1 MKPIHSSANED
12 PDNVNISYRNLEY
25 WHTDVNYNF
34 KIINRPQAYSMK
46 NIYLDYNATTPI
58 DPRVLEEMMP
68 YLSENYGNPSSIHS
82 FGRKGKEAL
91 DKAREQVSQLI
102 SASPKEILF
111 TSGGS
116 EAANF
121 AIKST
126 ARSLLRE
133 KGSHIVTTRVEHECV
148 LESLKF
154 LEKEGFQ
161 VTYLGVNSDGLIDL
175 EELKE
180 AITDETILVSC
191 MYANNETGVIFPIDK
206 IAEIVKERGV
216 LFHTDAVQAAGKIDI
231 DLKKIPADLLS
242 ISAHKF
248 YGPKSVGALF
258 IRDGL
263 SEQISLTPLIH
274 GGGQERGKRSGTEN
288 VPGIVGLG
296 AASNIASNEM
306 KNDESRIRVLR
317 DQLLHSIK
325 KDIDGVKLN
334 GLLEEMLWN
343 TLNLSIK
350 GVEGESLSMNLDIEG
365 VAVSTGSACSE
376 GTVDPSHV
384 VSAMG
389 LSREDAASSV
399 RISLG
404 RFTQQED
411 IEYAASIFP
420 KIVERIRGVK

>member
-1 MKPIHSSANED
+1 
-12 PDNVNISYRNLEY
+12 
-25 WHTDVNYNF
+25 
-34 KIINRPQAYSMK
+34 MK

-102 SASPKEILF
+102 SASPKEVVF
-111 TSGGS
+111 TSGGT

-216 LFHTDAVQAAGKIDI
+216 IFHTDAVQAAGKIDI
-231 DLKKIPADLLS
+231 DLEEIPADLLS

-258 IRDGL
+258 IRD
-263 SEQISLTPLIH
+263 SFSQQISLTPLIH

-288 VPGIVGLG
+288 IPGIVGLG
-296 AASNIASNEM
+296 SASDIASNEM
-306 KNDESRIRVLR
+306 RQDESRIRVLR
-317 DQLLHSIK
+317 DLLLNRITQ
-325 KDIDGVKLN
+325 DIDGVKLN
-334 GLLEEMLWN
+334 GLLEKMLWN
-343 TLNLSIK
+343 TLNLSIE

-384 VSAMG
+384 LSAMG
-389 LSREDAASSV
+389 LSKGEAASSV

-404 RFTQQED
+404 RFTEKEEID
-411 IEYAASIFP
+411 YIASIFP
-420 KIVERIRGVK
+420 MIVERIRGVK

>member
-1 MKPIHSSANED
+1 
-12 PDNVNISYRNLEY
+12 
-25 WHTDVNYNF
+25 
-34 KIINRPQAYSMK
+34 MK

-102 SASPKEILF
+102 SASPKEIVF
-111 TSGGS
+111 TSGGT

-216 LFHTDAVQAAGKIDI
+216 IFHTDAVQAAAKIDI
-231 DLKKIPADLLS
+231 DLEEIPADLLS

-258 IRDGL
+258 IRD
-263 SEQISLTPLIH
+263 SFSQQISLTPLIH

-288 VPGIVGLG
+288 IPGIVGLG
-296 AASNIASNEM
+296 SASDIASNEM
-306 KNDESRIRVLR
+306 RQDESRIIELR
-317 DQLLHSIK
+317 DQLFQSITQ
-325 KDIDGVKLN
+325 DIDGVKLN
-334 GLLEEMLWN
+334 GLLENMLWN
-343 TLNLSIK
+343 TLNLSFE

-384 VSAMG
+384 LSAMG
-389 LSREDAASSV
+389 LSKGEAASSV

-404 RFTQQED
+404 RFTEKEEID
-411 IEYAASIFP
+411 YIASIFP
-420 KIVERIRGVK
+420 MIVERIRGVK

>member
-1 MKPIHSSANED
+1 
-12 PDNVNISYRNLEY
+12 
-25 WHTDVNYNF
+25 
-34 KIINRPQAYSMK
+34 MK

-102 SASPKEILF
+102 SASPKEIVF
-111 TSGGS
+111 TSGGT

-216 LFHTDAVQAAGKIDI
+216 IFHTDAVQAAGKIDI
-231 DLKKIPADLLS
+231 DLEEIPADLLS

-258 IRDGL
+258 IRD
-263 SEQISLTPLIH
+263 SFSQQISLTPLIH

-288 VPGIVGLG
+288 IPGIVGLG
-296 AASNIASNEM
+296 SASDIASNEM
-306 KNDESRIRVLR
+306 RQDESRIRVLR
-317 DQLLHSIK
+317 DLLLNRITQ
-325 KDIDGVKLN
+325 DIDGVKLN
-334 GLLEEMLWN
+334 GLLENMLWN
-343 TLNLSIK
+343 TLNLSFE

-384 VSAMG
+384 LSAMG
-389 LSREDAASSV
+389 LSKGEAASSV

-404 RFTQQED
+404 RFTEKEEID
-411 IEYAASIFP
+411 YIASIFP
-420 KIVERIRGVK
+420 MIVERIRGVK

>member
-1 MKPIHSSANED
+1 
-12 PDNVNISYRNLEY
+12 
-25 WHTDVNYNF
+25 
-34 KIINRPQAYSMK
+34 MK

-102 SASPKEILF
+102 SASPKEIVF
-111 TSGGS
+111 TSGGT

-216 LFHTDAVQAAGKIDI
+216 IFHTDAVQAAGKIDI
-231 DLKKIPADLLS
+231 DLEEIPADLLS

-258 IRDGL
+258 IRN
-263 SEQISLTPLIH
+263 SFSQQISLTPLIH

-288 VPGIVGLG
+288 IPGIVGLG
-296 AASNIASNEM
+296 SASDIASNEM
-306 KNDESRIRVLR
+306 RQDESRIRALR
-317 DQLLHSIK
+317 DLLLNGITQ
-325 KDIDGVKLN
+325 DIDGVKLN
-334 GLLEEMLWN
+334 GLLEKMLWN
-343 TLNLSIK
+343 TLNLSIE

-384 VSAMG
+384 LSAMG
-389 LSREDAASSV
+389 LSKGEAASSV

-404 RFTQQED
+404 RFTEKEEID
-411 IEYAASIFP
+411 YIASIFP
-420 KIVERIRGVK
+420 MIVERIRGVK

>member
-1 MKPIHSSANED
+1 
-12 PDNVNISYRNLEY
+12 
-25 WHTDVNYNF
+25 
-34 KIINRPQAYSMK
+34 MK

-102 SASPKEILF
+102 SATPKEIVF
-111 TSGGS
+111 TSGGT

-216 LFHTDAVQAAGKIDI
+216 IFHTDAVQAAGKIDI
-231 DLKKIPADLLS
+231 DLEEIPADLLS

-258 IRDGL
+258 IRD
-263 SEQISLTPLIH
+263 SFSQQISLTPLIH

-288 VPGIVGLG
+288 IPGIVGLG
-296 AASNIASNEM
+296 SASDIASNEM
-306 KNDESRIRVLR
+306 RQDESRIIELR
-317 DQLLHSIK
+317 DQLFQSITQ
-325 KDIDGVKLN
+325 DIDGVKLN
-334 GLLEEMLWN
+334 GLLENMLWN
-343 TLNLSIK
+343 TLNLSFE

-384 VSAMG
+384 LSAMG
-389 LSREDAASSV
+389 LSKGEAASSV

-404 RFTQQED
+404 RFTEKEEID
-411 IEYAASIFP
+411 YIASIFP
-420 KIVERIRGVK
+420 MIVERIRGVK

>member
-1 MKPIHSSANED
+1 
-12 PDNVNISYRNLEY
+12 
-25 WHTDVNYNF
+25 
-34 KIINRPQAYSMK
+34 MK

-102 SASPKEILF
+102 SASPKEVVF
-111 TSGGS
+111 TSGGT

-148 LESLKF
+148 LESVKF

-216 LFHTDAVQAAGKIDI
+216 IFHTDAVQAAGKIDI
-231 DLKKIPADLLS
+231 DLEEIPADLLS

-258 IRDGL
+258 IRD
-263 SEQISLTPLIH
+263 SFSQQISLTPLIH

-288 VPGIVGLG
+288 IPGIVGLG
-296 AASNIASNEM
+296 SASDIASNEM
-306 KNDESRIRVLR
+306 RQDESRIRVLR
-317 DQLLHSIK
+317 DLLLNRITQ
-325 KDIDGVKLN
+325 DIDGVKLN
-334 GLLEEMLWN
+334 GLLEKMLWN
-343 TLNLSIK
+343 TLNLSIE

-384 VSAMG
+384 LSAMG
-389 LSREDAASSV
+389 LSKGEAASSV

-404 RFTQQED
+404 RFTEKEEID
-411 IEYAASIFP
+411 YIASIFP
-420 KIVERIRGVK
+420 MIVERIRGVK

>member
-1 MKPIHSSANED
+1 
-12 PDNVNISYRNLEY
+12 
-25 WHTDVNYNF
+25 
-34 KIINRPQAYSMK
+34 MK

-102 SASPKEILF
+102 SASPKEVVF
-111 TSGGS
+111 TSGGT

-216 LFHTDAVQAAGKIDI
+216 IFHTDAVQAAGKIDI
-231 DLKKIPADLLS
+231 DLEEIPADLLS

-258 IRDGL
+258 IRD
-263 SEQISLTPLIH
+263 SFSQQISLTPLIH

-288 VPGIVGLG
+288 IPGIVGLG
-296 AASNIASNEM
+296 SASDIASNEM
-306 KNDESRIRVLR
+306 RQDESRIIELR
-317 DQLLHSIK
+317 DQLFQSITQ
-325 KDIDGVKLN
+325 DIDGVKLN
-334 GLLEEMLWN
+334 GLLEKMLWN
-343 TLNLSIK
+343 TLNLSFE

-384 VSAMG
+384 LSAMG
-389 LSREDAASSV
+389 LSKGEAASSV

-404 RFTQQED
+404 RFTEKEEID
-411 IEYAASIFP
+411 YIASIFP
-420 KIVERIRGVK
+420 MIVERIRGVK

>member
-1 MKPIHSSANED
+1 
-12 PDNVNISYRNLEY
+12 
-25 WHTDVNYNF
+25 
-34 KIINRPQAYSMK
+34 MK

-102 SASPKEILF
+102 SASPKEIVF
-111 TSGGS
+111 TSGGT

-216 LFHTDAVQAAGKIDI
+216 IFHTDAVQAAGKIDI
-231 DLKKIPADLLS
+231 DLQEIPADLLS

-258 IRDGL
+258 IRN
-263 SEQISLTPLIH
+263 SFSQQISLTPLIH

-288 VPGIVGLG
+288 IPGIVGLG
-296 AASNIASNEM
+296 SASDIASNEM
-306 KNDESRIRVLR
+306 RQDESRIRVLR
-317 DQLLHSIK
+317 DLLLNGITQ
-325 KDIDGVKLN
+325 DIDGVKLN
-334 GLLEEMLWN
+334 GLLERMLWN
-343 TLNLSIK
+343 TLNLSIE

-365 VAVSTGSACSE
+365 VAVSTGAACSE

-384 VSAMG
+384 LSAMG
-389 LSREDAASSV
+389 LSKGEAASSV

-404 RFTQQED
+404 RFTEKEEID
-411 IEYAASIFP
+411 YIASIFP
-420 KIVERIRGVK
+420 MIVERIRGVK

>member
-1 MKPIHSSANED
+1 
-12 PDNVNISYRNLEY
+12 
-25 WHTDVNYNF
+25 
-34 KIINRPQAYSMK
+34 MK

-102 SASPKEILF
+102 SASPKEIVF

-216 LFHTDAVQAAGKIDI
+216 IFHTDAVQAAGKIDI
-231 DLKKIPADLLS
+231 DLEEIPADLLS

-258 IRDGL
+258 IRD
-263 SEQISLTPLIH
+263 SFSQQISLTPLIH

-288 VPGIVGLG
+288 IPGIVGLG
-296 AASNIASNEM
+296 SASDIASNEM
-306 KNDESRIRVLR
+306 RQDESRIIELR
-317 DQLLHSIK
+317 DQLFQSITQ
-325 KDIDGVKLN
+325 DIEGVKLN
-334 GLLEEMLWN
+334 GILERQLWN
-343 TLNLSIK
+343 TLNLSFE

-384 VSAMG
+384 LSAMG
-389 LSREDAASSV
+389 LSKVEAASSV

-404 RFTQQED
+404 RFTEKEEID
-411 IEYAASIFP
+411 YIASIFP
-420 KIVERIRGVK
+420 MIVERIRGVK

>member
-1 MKPIHSSANED
+1 
-12 PDNVNISYRNLEY
+12 
-25 WHTDVNYNF
+25 
-34 KIINRPQAYSMK
+34 MK

-102 SASPKEILF
+102 SASPKEIVF

-216 LFHTDAVQAAGKIDI
+216 IFHTDAVQAAGKIDI
-231 DLKKIPADLLS
+231 DLEEIPADLLS

-258 IRDGL
+258 IRD
-263 SEQISLTPLIH
+263 SFSQQISLTPLIH

-288 VPGIVGLG
+288 IPGIVGLG
-296 AASNIASNEM
+296 SASDIASNEM
-306 KNDESRIRVLR
+306 RQDESRIIELR
-317 DQLLHSIK
+317 DQLFQSITQ
-325 KDIDGVKLN
+325 DIEGVKLN
-334 GLLEEMLWN
+334 GILERQLWN
-343 TLNLSIK
+343 TLNLSFE

-384 VSAMG
+384 LSAMG
-389 LSREDAASSV
+389 LSKGEAASSV

-404 RFTQQED
+404 RFTEKEEID
-411 IEYAASIFP
+411 YIASIFP
-420 KIVERIRGVK
+420 MIVERIRGVK

>member
-1 MKPIHSSANED
+1 
-12 PDNVNISYRNLEY
+12 
-25 WHTDVNYNF
+25 
-34 KIINRPQAYSMK
+34 MK

-58 DPRVLEEMMP
+58 DSRVLEEMMP

-91 DKAREQVSQLI
+91 DKAREQVSQLL
-102 SASPKEILF
+102 SASPKEIMF

-116 EAANF
+116 EGANF

-126 ARSLLRE
+126 AVRSLSE
-133 KGSHIVTTRVEHECV
+133 KSNHLITTKVEHECV
-148 LESLKF
+148 LESFKF
-154 LEKEGFQ
+154 LEKQGFE

-175 EELKE
+175 DELRDS
-180 AITDETILVSC
+180 ISQNTILVSC

-216 LFHTDAVQAAGKIDI
+216 VFHTDAVQAAGKIEI
-231 DLKKIPADLLS
+231 DLNKIPADLLS

-258 IRDGL
+258 IRD
-263 SEQISLTPLIH
+263 SFSQQISLPPLIH

-288 VPGIVGLG
+288 VAGIVGLG
-296 AASNIASNEM
+296 SASIIASNEM
-306 KNDESRIRVLR
+306 QKDESRIIKLR
-317 DQLLHSIK
+317 DQLFQNITQ
-325 KDIDGVKLN
+325 DIEGVKLN
-334 GLLEEMLWN
+334 GILERQLWN
-343 TLNLSIK
+343 TLNLSIE
-350 GVEGESLSMNLDIEG
+350 GVQGESLAMNLDVEG

-384 VSAMG
+384 LSAMD

-404 RFTQQED
+404 RFTDKEEID
-411 IEYAASIFP
+411 YVASIFP
-420 KIVERIRGVK
+420 KIVERIRSIK

>member
-1 MKPIHSSANED
+1 
-12 PDNVNISYRNLEY
+12 
-25 WHTDVNYNF
+25 
-34 KIINRPQAYSMK
+34 MK

-102 SASPKEILF
+102 SASPKEVVF
-111 TSGGS
+111 TSGGT

-216 LFHTDAVQAAGKIDI
+216 IFHTDAVQAAGKIDI
-231 DLKKIPADLLS
+231 DLEEIPADLLS

-258 IRDGL
+258 IRD
-263 SEQISLTPLIH
+263 SFSQQISLTPLIH

-288 VPGIVGLG
+288 IPGIVGLG
-296 AASNIASNEM
+296 SASDIASNEM
-306 KNDESRIRVLR
+306 RQDESRIIELR
-317 DQLLHSIK
+317 DQLFQSITQ
-325 KDIDGVKLN
+325 DIDGVKLN
-334 GLLEEMLWN
+334 GLLENMLWN
-343 TLNLSIK
+343 TLNLSFE

-384 VSAMG
+384 LSAMG
-389 LSREDAASSV
+389 LSKGEAASSV

-404 RFTQQED
+404 RFTEKEEID
-411 IEYAASIFP
+411 YIASIFP
-420 KIVERIRGVK
+420 MIVERIRGVK

>member
-1 MKPIHSSANED
+1 
-12 PDNVNISYRNLEY
+12 
-25 WHTDVNYNF
+25 
-34 KIINRPQAYSMK
+34 MK

-102 SASPKEILF
+102 SASPKEIVF

-175 EELKE
+175 EEFKE

-216 LFHTDAVQAAGKIDI
+216 IFHTDAVQAAGKIDI
-231 DLKKIPADLLS
+231 DLEQIPADLLS

-258 IRDGL
+258 IRD
-263 SEQISLTPLIH
+263 SFSQQISLTPLIH

-288 VPGIVGLG
+288 IPGIVGLG
-296 AASNIASNEM
+296 SASDIASKEM
-306 KNDESRIRVLR
+306 RQDESRIRVLR
-317 DQLLHSIK
+317 DLLLNGITL
-325 KDIDGVKLN
+325 DIDGVKLN
-334 GLLEEMLWN
+334 GLLEKMLWN
-343 TLNLSIK
+343 TLNLSIE

-384 VSAMG
+384 LSAMG
-389 LSREDAASSV
+389 LSKGEAASSV

-404 RFTQQED
+404 RFTEKEEID
-411 IEYAASIFP
+411 YIASIFP
-420 KIVERIRGVK
+420 MIVERIRGVK

>member
-1 MKPIHSSANED
+1 
-12 PDNVNISYRNLEY
+12 
-25 WHTDVNYNF
+25 
-34 KIINRPQAYSMK
+34 MK

-102 SASPKEILF
+102 SASPKEIVF

-216 LFHTDAVQAAGKIDI
+216 IFHTDAVQAAGKIDI
-231 DLKKIPADLLS
+231 DLEEIPADLLS

-258 IRDGL
+258 IRD
-263 SEQISLTPLIH
+263 SFSQQISLTPLIH

-288 VPGIVGLG
+288 IPGIVGLG
-296 AASNIASNEM
+296 SASDIASNEM
-306 KNDESRIRVLR
+306 RQDESRIIELR
-317 DQLLHSIK
+317 DQLFQSITQ
-325 KDIDGVKLN
+325 DIEGVKLN
-334 GLLEEMLWN
+334 GILERQLWN
-343 TLNLSIK
+343 TLNLSIE

-384 VSAMG
+384 LSAMG
-389 LSREDAASSV
+389 LSKVEAASSV

-404 RFTQQED
+404 RFTEKEEID
-411 IEYAASIFP
+411 YIASIFP
-420 KIVERIRGVK
+420 MIVERIRGVK

>member
-1 MKPIHSSANED
+1 
-12 PDNVNISYRNLEY
+12 
-25 WHTDVNYNF
+25 
-34 KIINRPQAYSMK
+34 MK

-102 SASPKEILF
+102 SASPKEIVF
-111 TSGGS
+111 TSGGT

-216 LFHTDAVQAAGKIDI
+216 IFHTDAVQAAGKIDI
-231 DLKKIPADLLS
+231 DLEEIPADLLS

-258 IRDGL
+258 IRD
-263 SEQISLTPLIH
+263 SFSQQISLTPLIH

-288 VPGIVGLG
+288 IPGIVGLG
-296 AASNIASNEM
+296 SASDIASNEM
-306 KNDESRIRVLR
+306 RQDESRIIELR
-317 DQLLHSIK
+317 DQLFQSITQ
-325 KDIDGVKLN
+325 DIEGVKLN
-334 GLLEEMLWN
+334 GILERQLWN
-343 TLNLSIK
+343 TLNLSFE

-384 VSAMG
+384 LSAMG
-389 LSREDAASSV
+389 LSKGEAASSV

-404 RFTQQED
+404 RFTEKEEID
-411 IEYAASIFP
+411 YIASIFP
-420 KIVERIRGVK
+420 MIVERIRGVK

>member
-1 MKPIHSSANED
+1 
-12 PDNVNISYRNLEY
+12 
-25 WHTDVNYNF
+25 
-34 KIINRPQAYSMK
+34 MK

-102 SASPKEILF
+102 SASPKEIVF

-216 LFHTDAVQAAGKIDI
+216 IFHTDAVQAAGKIDI
-231 DLKKIPADLLS
+231 DLQEIPADLLS

-258 IRDGL
+258 IRN
-263 SEQISLTPLIH
+263 SFSQQISLTPLIH

-288 VPGIVGLG
+288 IPGIVGLG
-296 AASNIASNEM
+296 SASDIASNEM
-306 KNDESRIRVLR
+306 RQDESRIRVLR
-317 DQLLHSIK
+317 DLLLNGITQ
-325 KDIDGVKLN
+325 DIDGVKLN
-334 GLLEEMLWN
+334 GLLERMLWN
-343 TLNLSIK
+343 TLNLSIE

-384 VSAMG
+384 LSAMG
-389 LSREDAASSV
+389 LSKGEAASSI

-404 RFTQQED
+404 RFTEKEEID
-411 IEYAASIFP
+411 YIASIFP
-420 KIVERIRGVK
+420 MIVERIRGVK